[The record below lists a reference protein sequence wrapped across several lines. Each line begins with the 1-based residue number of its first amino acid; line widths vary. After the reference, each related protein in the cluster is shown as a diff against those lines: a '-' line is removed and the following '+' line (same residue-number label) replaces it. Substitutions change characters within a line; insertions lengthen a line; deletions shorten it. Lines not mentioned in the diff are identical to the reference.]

1 MLLIIM
7 KVNHNEIFKYYQLGI
22 YPHVER
28 LYAFG
33 DIHGDFNA
41 FVLTL
46 KKANLINDK
55 YHWCG
60 GNAHVVQV
68 GDILDRKIRSDE
80 TISDEDSEFKIISL
94 ILKLQLESYIDG
106 GGFHPVIG
114 NHELMNIFGIFD
126 YVSPMGMKHFKNS
139 EDRHK
144 YFRIGGDFCKYLA
157 CGWNPIV
164 KIGDFI
170 FCHGGLSYPISNKY
184 SIQDINFIMRDTL
197 YGNENHI
204 HQHYFQQLFLDQYS
218 ILWNRT
224 YSIDLPKE
232 RENMELRFLNK
243 ILEKYEAKYLVVGHT
258 PQEKGINVKYNG
270 KVYCIDTAMSEA
282 FGKKNNKLER
292 IHFIEINR
300 SNKKIAIF

>member
-139 EDRHK
+139 EDRSN

-197 YGNENHI
+197 YGNEHHI
-204 HQHYFQQLFLDQYS
+204 HQNYFQQLFLDQYS

-232 RENMELRFLNK
+232 RENIELRFLNK
-243 ILEKYEAKYLVVGHT
+243 ILEKYDAKYLVIGHT

>member
-1 MLLIIM
+1 M

-22 YPHVER
+22 YPAVER

-41 FVLTL
+41 FILTL
-46 KKANLINDK
+46 KKAKLIDDK

-68 GDILDRKIRSDE
+68 GDILDRKIRTDDYN
-80 TISDEDSEFKIISL
+80 SDEDSEFKIISL
-94 ILKLQLESYIDG
+94 ILKLQLEAYTDG
-106 GGFHPVIG
+106 GGFHPIIG

-126 YVSPMGMKHFKNS
+126 YVSPMGMGHFKS
-139 EDRHK
+139 RDARHN
-144 YFRIGGDFCKYLA
+144 YFKIGGDFCKYLA
-157 CGWNPIV
+157 CGWNPII

-170 FCHGGLSYPISNKY
+170 FCHGGINYAISSKY
-184 SIQDINFIMRDTL
+184 TIQDINYIMRDTL
-197 YGNENHI
+197 YGNESHI
-204 HQHYFQQLFLDQYS
+204 DKYYFNQLFLNQDS

-224 YSIDLPKE
+224 YSIELSKG

-243 ILEKYEAKYLVVGHT
+243 TLEKYNAKYLVVGHT
-258 PQEKGINVKYNG
+258 PQEQGINVKYNG

-282 FGKKNNKLER
+282 FGKKNDKLER
-292 IHFIEINR
+292 IHFLEINEFK
-300 SNKKIAIF
+300 KKISIF